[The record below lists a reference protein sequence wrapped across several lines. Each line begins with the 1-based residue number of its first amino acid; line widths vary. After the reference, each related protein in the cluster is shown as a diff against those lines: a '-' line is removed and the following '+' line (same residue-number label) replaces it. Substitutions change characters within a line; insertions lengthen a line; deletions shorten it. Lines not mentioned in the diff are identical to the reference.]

1 MKLPMKYLKNTCDCT
16 QIHNTCKCTLYMYLR
31 LSLCPGMWPAGA
43 DGTDINGCCMNADQT
58 LLASADDFGKV
69 NLYAYPSRT
78 PHVCII

>member
-1 MKLPMKYLKNTCDCT
+1 MRMLI
-16 QIHNTCKCTLYMYLR
+16 IHVLC

-43 DGTDINGCCMNADQT
+43 DGTDINGCCMNAEQT